1 MFLQREINQT
11 RNSLTNPQYLSFTG
25 NHVQTTQQER
35 TMKTPSQ
42 QPVHI
47 HNVNTNMSTNPS
59 TALSNSSERVI

>member
-1 MFLQREINQT
+1 MFPPREINQT
-11 RNSLTNPQYLSFTG
+11 RNNLTIPQYLPFTG

-42 QPVHI
+42 QPVYI
-47 HNVNTNMSTNPS
+47 NNVNFNMSTNQS